1 MALDLASILRKSHCI
16 LRLFPSISRFFK
28 RTPIRVW
35 LILSYSALFIGVMV
49 PLAIG
54 LNLRLQALLEE
65 NIEAQLENATIN
77 TVNMVK
83 LAAEASI
90 KQHLRATAEKN
101 IEIVQM
107 FHEDAKAGRITME
120 EAKRQATR
128 ILLSQKIGITGYIY
142 VLDSSGQLQVHPEK
156 VLLKKDLRDFQ
167 FIREQIVQKNG
178 YIEYEWKNPQET
190 RTRPKALYMAYFEPW
205 DWIISVS
212 SYREEFVTLIHVDE
226 FRQQILAN
234 RFGKS
239 GYTYVMD
246 SRGTMIIHPVLV
258 GNIYDAEDSSGRR
271 FTEEMCRKKNG
282 RTKYSWKNPGEEK
295 EREKIAIYRY
305 LPELDWI
312 VVSSGYL
319 EEVYAP
325 LITMRNVLYVAMLI
339 TLLLLLTVSF
349 LISRIISRP
358 LQSII
363 TAFAQGAAGQF
374 KTRIRTRAT
383 GEIRVMANYFNK
395 FMRELDQYGRSLRNE
410 IRERKNAQR
419 DSEKNERRL
428 RMILSSANEGF
439 MEVGSDRLILDINP
453 EMSHILGRPPEE
465 ILGRKIFEFVD
476 PPSAERIREHLEL
489 RKIGLRSSYEATLLR
504 PDGSRVICLFNG
516 APILDEKGRK
526 ISSFAMITDI
536 TVRKLDEEEVRRVN
550 EELERRVEE
559 RTFALQRTLQMVQEA
574 QEHLVQ
580 SEKMAALGQL
590 VAGVAHEINT
600 PVGVGVTAATHL
612 QESTLQVKALFDGG
626 QLTRAEM
633 VKYLSLAEEGSSILV
648 SNLKRAADL
657 IGSFKQIA
665 TDRASGDER
674 RFVLAEYV
682 QELLLSLRPHLKHT
696 AHEVRVDCPPDLAM
710 QGSPGAFSQI
720 LINLVMNSL
729 THGFEGIPAG
739 VIAITVT
746 RSEAAIILEYR
757 DNGVGIH
764 PDNLNR
770 IFDPFFTTKRGQGGS
785 GLGLHIV
792 YNLVTRTFGGRI
804 HVESIPGQGVVFT
817 LTLPVGEDRDD
828 G

>member
-1 MALDLASILRKSHCI
+1 M
-16 LRLFPSISRFFK
+16 LRLFPKLSRLFK

-35 LILSYSALFIGVMV
+35 LVLSYSALFVGVMV
-49 PLAIG
+49 PVAVG

-65 NIEAQLENATIN
+65 NIEAQLENATLN
-77 TVNMVK
+77 TVNMVE
-83 LAAEASI
+83 LAAETSI
-90 KQHLRATAEKN
+90 RQHLRAIAEKN
-101 IEIVQM
+101 VEIIRV
-107 FHEDAKAGRITME
+107 FHQDALAGRLTV
-120 EAKRQATR
+120 EAARAQAAR
-128 ILLSQKIGITGYIY
+128 VLLSQHIGRTGYIY
-142 VLDSSGQLQVHPEK
+142 VLDSAGRLQVHPEK
-156 VLLKKDLRDFQ
+156 SLLHRDLRDFL
-167 FIREQIVQKNG
+167 FIREQIVQKEG
-178 YIEYEWKNPQET
+178 YLEYDWKNPQET
-190 RTRPKALYMAYFEPW
+190 VPRPKALYMSYFEPW
-205 DWIISVS
+205 DWIVSVS
-212 SYREEFVTLIHVDE
+212 SYREEFNALIHVDE
-226 FRQQILAN
+226 FREQILEN
-234 RFGKS
+234 RFGRS

-246 SRGTMIIHPVLV
+246 SRGNLIIHPVLT
-258 GNIYDAEDSSGRR
+258 GNIYDAVDSSGRR
-271 FTEEMCRKKNG
+271 FTEKICREKNG
-282 RTKYSWKNPGEEK
+282 KTIYSWKNPGEDQ
-295 EREKIAIYRY
+295 EREKVAIYRY
-305 LPELDWI
+305 IPALDWI
-312 VVSSGYL
+312 IVSTGYL

-325 LITMRNVLYVAMLI
+325 LDTLRNVLFLGMFI
-339 TLLLLLTVSF
+339 TLLLLMFLSF
-349 LISRIISRP
+349 LTSRIISRP

-374 KTRIRTRAT
+374 RTRIRTKAT
-383 GEIRVMANYFNK
+383 GEIRMLANYFNK

-439 MEVGSDRLILDINP
+439 MEVGSDRVILDINP
-453 EMSHILGRPPEE
+453 EMAHILERPPEE

-516 APILDEKGRK
+516 APILDEKGQK

-536 TVRKLDEEEVRRVN
+536 TARKLGEEEIRRIN

-574 QEHLVQ
+574 QDHLVQ

-612 QESTLQVKALFDGG
+612 HESTLQVRRVFAEGT
-626 QLTRAEM
+626 LTRAEM
-633 VKYLSLAEEGSSILV
+633 VKYLSLAEEGSAILV

-674 RFVLAEYV
+674 HFLLAEYI

-696 AHEVRVDCPPDLAM
+696 AHQVKVDCPPGLGM
-710 QGSPGAFSQI
+710 TGSPGAFSQI
-720 LINLVMNSL
+720 LTNLVMNSL

-739 VIAITVT
+739 TIEISAARREDAIVL
-746 RSEAAIILEYR
+746 SYS
-757 DNGVGIH
+757 DDGVGISQE
-764 PDNLNR
+764 NLGR
-770 IFDPFFTTKRGQGGS
+770 IYDPFFTTKRGQGGS

-804 HVESIPGQGVVFT
+804 QVESVPGSGTRFT
-817 LTLPVGEDRDD
+817 LTLPLPPGEERDD

>member
-1 MALDLASILRKSHCI
+1 MRP
-16 LRLFPSISRFFK
+16 FPSVSRFFK

-35 LILSYSALFIGVMV
+35 LILSYTALFIGVMV
-49 PLAIG
+49 PVAVG
-54 LNLRLQALLEE
+54 LNLRLQSLLEE
-65 NIEAQLENATIN
+65 NIEAQLETATKN

-83 LAAEASI
+83 LAAHASI
-90 KQHLRATAEKN
+90 KQHLRAIAEKN
-101 IEIVQM
+101 VEIVSR
-107 FHEDAKAGRITME
+107 FHRDALEGRITMQ
-120 EAKRQATR
+120 EARTQAAR
-128 ILLSQKIGITGYIY
+128 VLLSQHIGKTGYIY
-142 VLDSSGQLQVHPEK
+142 VLDSSGQLRVHPET
-156 VLLKKDLRDFQ
+156 VLLNRDLRDYR
-167 FIREQIVQKNG
+167 FIREQIVMKDG
-178 YIEYEWKNPQET
+178 YLEYDWKNPNET
-190 RTRPKALYMAYFEPW
+190 VERPKALYMSYFEPW
-205 DWIISVS
+205 DWIVSVS
-212 SYREEFVTLIHVDE
+212 SYREEFTSLIHVDE
-226 FRQQILAN
+226 FRHEILQN
-234 RFGKS
+234 RFGKT

-246 SRGTMIIHPVLV
+246 SRGTLIIHPVLT
-258 GNIYDAEDSSGRR
+258 GNIYNAVDSSGRR
-271 FTEEMCRKKNG
+271 FTEKICREKNG
-282 RTKYSWKNPGEEK
+282 KTVYSWKNPGEQE
-295 EREKIAIYRY
+295 EREKIAIYRHI
-305 LPELDWI
+305 PELDWI
-312 VVSSGYL
+312 IVSTGYL

-325 LITMRNVLYVAMLI
+325 LGTLRNVLYLGMLV
-339 TLLLLLTVSF
+339 TLLLLMSVSY

-383 GEIRVMANYFNK
+383 GEIRMLANYFNK

-419 DSEKNERRL
+419 DSEKSERRL

-439 MEVGSDRLILDINP
+439 MEVGSDRIILDLNP
-453 EMSHILGRPPEE
+453 EMSHILDRPPEE
-465 ILGRKIFEFVD
+465 IIGRKIFEFVD

-516 APILDEKGRK
+516 APILDEKGHK

-536 TVRKLDEEEVRRVN
+536 TARKLDEEEVRRVN

-612 QESTLQVKALFDGG
+612 QESTLQVRQAFEQGS
-626 QLTRAEM
+626 LTRAEL
-633 VKYLSLAEEGSSILV
+633 VRYLSLAEEGGSILV

-665 TDRASGDER
+665 VDRASGDER
-674 RFVLAEYV
+674 RFVLAEYI

-696 AHEVRVDCPPDLAM
+696 AHKVNVDCPADLAM
-710 QGSPGAFSQI
+710 SGSPGAFSQI
-720 LINLVMNSL
+720 LTNLVMNSL

-739 VIAITVT
+739 VITIAAERAGDAIVL
-746 RSEAAIILEYR
+746 RYH
-757 DNGVGIH
+757 DDGVGIL
-764 PDNLNR
+764 PENLGR
-770 IFDPFFTTKRGQGGS
+770 IFDPFFTTRRGQGGS

-804 HVESIPGQGVVFT
+804 QVESIPGSGTRFT
-817 LTLPVGEDRDD
+817 LTLPLPAGENRDD